1 MKKIFVLKRG
11 QSANLC
17 SIRHRIAY
25 SVTRYGQIP
34 RRYSKNLVY
43 QQKERLEA
51 TNETEIA
58 IPDTFENLPNQLKE
72 ITIFQ
77 ISTNSREI
85 STNYE

>member
-1 MKKIFVLKRG
+1 MMNEHSLVHSGIG
-11 QSANLC
+11 PC
-17 SIRHRIAY
+17 IA
-25 SVTRYGQIP
+25 SPDTDKPLGDTA
-34 RRYSKNLVY
+34 KDLVY

-58 IPDTFENLPNQLKE
+58 VPYTFEILPFDPKQLKE